1 VRIDKLYPFQ
11 IVGRDFLASRKSAIL
26 ADDMGLGKSYMAMEA
41 IKKLGLKNG
50 VIIVPQSIRHT
61 WYKIFQEQLPGLH
74 VKEIFNT
81 RSLPEP
87 DAFNIVNYDIV
98 WRGRLLPDFLASPW
112 DIIVADESH
121 YLKNII
127 AKRSKAVLGK
137 KGIYKNATY
146 CWLMTGT
153 PVLNKPIELFAP
165 LRALVPD
172 ILGKEADYMRYAY
185 KYCDAFQDHFGF
197 NVEGASN
204 LKELARILAPVML
217 RRTKEE
223 VLPELPPAIYEKIY
237 LDGTKELMKQ
247 TDAEIVSPRSAS
259 IKKAIGLLK
268 VKPAIKHIEYLLET
282 KNKVVV
288 FTWHKAVAAE
298 LNAHFGERSV
308 LYTGDESTKQKDAN
322 KEHFIKDESCQVFI
336 GQLNAAGIGLDGL
349 QKVCDTAVFIEMT
362 GVPGK
367 IKQAVDRLRRIGQ
380 DDTVLAQFLIVEDS
394 IDEEV
399 VNKLIEKSK
408 NINKIMQEEG
418 KEVFVKSSCKMCG
431 KDKELHELKRA
442 AGLSVCMDCGRKLNC
457 FN

>member
-1 VRIDKLYPFQ
+1 
-11 IVGRDFLASRKSAIL
+11 
-26 ADDMGLGKSYMAMEA
+26 
-41 IKKLGLKNG
+41 
-50 VIIVPQSIRHT
+50 
-61 WYKIFQEQLPGLH
+61 
-74 VKEIFNT
+74 
-81 RSLPEP
+81 
-87 DAFNIVNYDIV
+87 
-98 WRGRLLPDFLASPW
+98 
-112 DIIVADESH
+112 
-121 YLKNII
+121 
-127 AKRSKAVLGK
+127 
-137 KGIYKNATY
+137 
-146 CWLMTGT
+146 
-153 PVLNKPIELFAP
+153 
-165 LRALVPD
+165 
-172 ILGKEADYMRYAY
+172 
-185 KYCDAFQDHFGF
+185 
-197 NVEGASN
+197 
-204 LKELARILAPVML
+204 ML